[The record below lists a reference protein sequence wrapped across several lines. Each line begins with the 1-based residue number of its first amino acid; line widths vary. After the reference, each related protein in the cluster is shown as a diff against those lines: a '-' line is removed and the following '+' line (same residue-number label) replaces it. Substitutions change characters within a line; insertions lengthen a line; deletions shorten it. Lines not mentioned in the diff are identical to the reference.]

1 MFVSLFVDTFRV
13 KLFAN
18 EINEYKIFSKL
29 KRERENSKMN
39 TDKMFSSIPEI
50 KGKALINFD
59 QVYV

>member
-39 TDKMFSSIPEI
+39 TDKMFISISEI
-50 KGKALINFD
+50 KRKALINFD